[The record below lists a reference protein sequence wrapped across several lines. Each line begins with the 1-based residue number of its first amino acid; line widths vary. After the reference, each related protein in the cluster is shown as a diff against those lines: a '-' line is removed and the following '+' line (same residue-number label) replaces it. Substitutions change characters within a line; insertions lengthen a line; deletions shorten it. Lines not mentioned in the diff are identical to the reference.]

1 MWRFLPGCEPPP
13 PKKVK
18 VRKISPKVLKIKKP
32 SFFYNDFYDKYKEI
46 IAVYFI
52 FLDK

>member
-32 SFFYNDFYDKYKEI
+32 SFFYNDFYDKCKEI